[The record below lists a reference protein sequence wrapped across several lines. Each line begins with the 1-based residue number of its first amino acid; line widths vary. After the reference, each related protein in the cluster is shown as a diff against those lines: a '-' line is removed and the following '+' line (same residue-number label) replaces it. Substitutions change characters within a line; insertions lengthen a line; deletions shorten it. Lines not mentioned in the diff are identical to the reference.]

1 MVEKKLI
8 ALGLICVV
16 LSVGVFGAVMMLNQK
31 DIQMQI
37 KTDQIS
43 GLENEKL
50 TLEAQVSNLQSEKLT
65 LETQVSN
72 LQANVSSL
80 QSETTSLNNEKT
92 ALETQV
98 SSLQTEA
105 TTLENEKNT
114 LETQVST
121 LQANVSSLQ
130 SEVVSLENLTLSLET
145 QVSSLQSEVTSLE
158 NEVIQ
163 SFNLG
168 YAEGE
173 SEGYQLGYD
182 EGYIQGVEDLTESG
196 YYLRDPTYDEAIAF
210 TNSDKTDENEYTS
223 DYVCYDFTADFDS
236 NAFQTGYR
244 CGFVYIE
251 FSDSA
256 HAIACFNTTD
266 RGLIYIEP
274 QNDEIVTLTIGQTYL
289 DYIIVDFGIIW

>member
-16 LSVGVFGAVMMLNQK
+16 LSVGVFGVLMMLNQK
-31 DIQMQI
+31 ENELQI
-37 KTDQIS
+37 KTDQIA

-50 TLEAQVSNLQSEKLT
+50 TLETQVSTLQSEKLT
-65 LETQVSN
+65 LETQVST

-92 ALETQV
+92 ALEKQV
-98 SSLQTEA
+98 SSLQTEV
-105 TTLENEKNT
+105 TTLENEKST

-130 SEVVSLENLTLSLET
+130 SEVVFLENDKLSLET
-145 QVSSLQSEVTSLE
+145 QVSNLQIEVTSLE

-163 SFNLG
+163 NFNLG
-168 YAEGE
+168 YAEGKAD
-173 SEGYQLGYD
+173 GYQLGYD
-182 EGYIQGVEDLTESG
+182 EGYVQGVLDGPESG
-196 YYLRDPTYDEAIAF
+196 WYIRDPTYDEAIAF
-210 TNSDKTDENEYTS
+210 INSDKTDEKEYTP
-223 DYVCYDFTADFDS
+223 DYVCYDFTADFSS
-236 NAFQTGYR
+236 NAFQMGYR

-251 FSDSA
+251 FTDSA

-266 RGLIYIEP
+266 MGIIYIEP
-274 QNDEIVTLTIGQTYL
+274 QNDKIVTLIIGQTYL
-289 DYIIVDFGIIW
+289 GYTIVDLGIIW